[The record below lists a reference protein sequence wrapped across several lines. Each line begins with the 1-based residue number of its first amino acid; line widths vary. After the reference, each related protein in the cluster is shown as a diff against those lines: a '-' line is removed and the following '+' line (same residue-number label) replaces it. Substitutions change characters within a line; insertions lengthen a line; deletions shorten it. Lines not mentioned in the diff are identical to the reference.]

1 MKAEKIEVEAVKIK
15 YVPVQYV
22 MDRDE
27 RTRKYFENIMRSK
40 YNHDRVKIIDK
51 KLMVDPDYDVGDRH
65 DIYELYIEAE
75 NLAKNTH
82 KLAVYLVRML
92 NRDAAKQKINA
103 KASSHRHLTRNEV
116 TSERLKNDGVNALYL
131 YLRYAS
137 FKHYDRAAYVKAILR
152 RFIEENSLFGVQA

>member
-1 MKAEKIEVEAVKIK
+1 VEAEKII

-22 MDRDE
+22 MDRDD
-27 RTRKYFENIMRSK
+27 RTRKYFENMMHSK
-40 YNHDRVKIIDK
+40 YNHDRVKMENG
-51 KLMVDPDYDVGDRH
+51 KLVVDENYDVGDLH
-65 DIYELYIEAE
+65 EIYELYIEAE

-82 KLAVYLVRML
+82 KLAVYLVKML

-103 KASSHRHLTRNEV
+103 KASSHHHLTRSEV

-131 YLRYAS
+131 YLRYGS

-152 RFIEENSLFGVQA
+152 RFISENSLFGVQS

>member
-1 MKAEKIEVEAVKIK
+1 MEADKIK
-15 YVPVQYV
+15 YVPLQYV

-27 RTRKYFENIMRSK
+27 RSRKYFENMKNSK
-40 YNHDRVKIIDK
+40 YNHDRVKIENGK
-51 KLMVDPDYDVGDRH
+51 MVVDPNYDVGDRH
-65 DIYELYIEAE
+65 EIYELYIEAE

-82 KLAVYLVRML
+82 KLAVYLVKML
-92 NRDAAKQKINA
+92 NRDAAKSKINA

-131 YLRYAS
+131 YLRYGS

-152 RFIEENSLFGVQA
+152 RFISENSLFGVQS

>member
-1 MKAEKIEVEAVKIK
+1 MEAVKVLEPEIK

-27 RTRKYFENIMRSK
+27 RSRKYFENMMRSK
-40 YNHDRVKIIDK
+40 YNHDRVKMVGG
-51 KLMVDPDYDVGDRH
+51 KLVVDPNYDVGDRH
-65 DIYELYIEAE
+65 EIYELYIEAE

-82 KLAVYLVRML
+82 KLAVYLVKML

-131 YLRYAS
+131 YLRYGS

-152 RFIEENSLFGVQA
+152 RFISENSLFGVQS